1 MKYYTVKFPLEITNE
16 KGAGYENL
24 SELKDVISFN
34 LKSVLLTCPGERISE
49 PTFGVCLRNR
59 LFEFPSVA
67 LMDSIR
73 SDIYS
78 QVSNYI
84 PSMTLL
90 NVNIDSEP
98 DRNMIK
104 IRIFYRINS
113 LQETEQFELDFDL
126 NI

>member
-1 MKYYTVKFPLEITNE
+1 MKYYTVKFPLEMTSD
-16 KGAGYENL
+16 KGSGYENL
-24 SELKDVISFN
+24 TELKDVISFN

-59 LFEFPSVA
+59 LFEYPSPA
-67 LMDSIR
+67 LIDSIR
-73 SDIYS
+73 SDINS
-78 QVSNYI
+78 QVSLYI

-90 NVNIDSEP
+90 NVDIETEP
-98 DRNMIK
+98 NKNMIK

-113 LQETEQFELDFDL
+113 LQETEEFELDFDL

>member
-49 PTFGVCLRNR
+49 PTFGVCLRKR
-59 LFEFPSVA
+59 LFEFPSPA
-67 LMDSIR
+67 IIDSIS
-73 SDIYS
+73 SDIRS
-78 QVSNYI
+78 QVSFYI

-90 NVNIDSEP
+90 NVGISTEP
-98 DRNMIK
+98 DKNMVKIK
-104 IRIFYRINS
+104 ISYRINS